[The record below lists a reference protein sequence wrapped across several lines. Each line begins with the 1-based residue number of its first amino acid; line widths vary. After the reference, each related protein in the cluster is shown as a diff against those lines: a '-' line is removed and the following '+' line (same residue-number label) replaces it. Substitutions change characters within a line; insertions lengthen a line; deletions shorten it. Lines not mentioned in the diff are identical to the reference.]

1 MSQID
6 LNKALFKTLL
16 NDYEKYKKEK
26 KHQAQFQTG
35 IDFIEAVIKF
45 FGVLNISLIKELNED
60 IYKKIIS
67 QNFKPQPSLGD
78 YKSLATHPF
87 LDEYKDNLINDE
99 FYDFLYKTFNTSTNL
114 SGQLLAIK
122 AFIEDIDQK
131 ATKSTQNISKLKDL
145 FDNYL
150 VTFRNKL
157 KGHAASFKEEETLQ
171 VKNILDTSNKIIK
184 TLKKVI
190 NNILKEIN
198 FYEKDSIIC
207 AKYKNEEIELL
218 PLMIYHDCNK
228 YSCKE
233 KHRVKIFFFNDK
245 NKENIYF
252 LDYGYNHFYNLKE
265 DENLKEKLNKFFD
278 KLKEYQKEMKVF
290 SYINAEDRKNK
301 LLENFVGREEELK
314 NIKAHIQN
322 NQATFTYII
331 GKPGIGKSAF
341 VSKLLDEIDEKEYNK
356 FLYYAKRGNEG
367 KDKESQLKNIYS
379 RLNTLIIESLGIK
392 KEDDKEGNLTLNHKF
407 ENLFKL
413 YQEKA
418 SKPLIITIDGLDEYE
433 DWEYIISNIPITFS
447 NKIHLIVT
455 SRDYNDMVDYIIAK
469 VADYNSSVKVFTTQN
484 SKKRNYYLEL
494 GKLSN
499 EEVAE
504 LISIAIPKEIKDSE
518 NYKEII
524 DIIIK
529 KSEAL
534 PLYFDYLIQKL
545 KDENIKLNE
554 FKEWSE
560 KLPEGI
566 DEFYE
571 KSFKEAKDALNI
583 LKLIYFSTGLIYFRD
598 MRTIFENL
606 KLAQNVDFEKE
617 FNKIEIFLEE
627 TKGKYGFYHQSV
639 KDALE
644 IFLENKEELFVLDN
658 KKLEEL
664 LYFNPQKIVYLDKES
679 QTFKLLEETINFLKV
694 KQSLPFYQTDF
705 FHLYY
710 QYIHFRMYQEML
722 TFDDVKQKNYENI
735 LKHTQIDDEI
745 KELIKD
751 FFERFD
757 KKEEKYLYEIRYAY
771 NLAFL
776 IEDYERVLKYMDEY
790 QNYIYDLFLDIALNI
805 DKVEYVQ
812 KFIELKDDW
821 INNIPKEL
829 KDFYVEV
836 MAKKEKLPNEFVE
849 GMEKLNIKFLRTYN
863 YINEESLTKIF
874 KDFNHLKDNSIEEII
889 NKTKNEKNSYINSR
903 IFLYLYKKTKN
914 KKFIFQA
921 MKYALQTSSYERV
934 IILKE
939 IANNTN
945 NVDILIQ
952 IIDNMPIQDEKLN
965 IIYKKTK
972 NLSKKNLHS
981 FLKIITNNVIY
992 DYKKANLFYKFINE
1006 EKFFK
1011 KINIKNL
1018 ICEINKISDDYLKT
1032 ILLKELIQKID
1043 IKDINILKTLLKK
1056 LSINDAYYIYIILYL
1071 ILDLIYKHI
1080 KVDIKSLFTSYE
1092 LLQNIDKTILIRLL
1106 KKNKYEILLYRIFC
1120 IIQQNKDVYSMKYI
1134 VLNFTPNQEI
1144 DLNYNIPG
1152 NVNNIIF
1159 NNKISLNLFIKYNFY
1174 KNLIIQQKIN
1184 ISDTLNILSILPNC
1198 ENHIL
1203 RYFGIVKEE
1212 DNKDNILDGVD
1223 KTKLEIAKNL
1233 LDKLDDET
1241 ISQTT
1246 RLDIKVIKYLREKG
1260 AK

>member
-45 FGVLNISLIKELNED
+45 FGVLNISLVKELNED

-171 VKNILDTSNKIIK
+171 VKNILDTTNKIIK

-198 FYEKDSIIC
+198 FCEKDSIIY

-233 KHRVKIFFFNDK
+233 KHRVKIFSFNDK

-290 SYINAEDRKNK
+290 SYINAEDRNNK
-301 LLENFVGREEELK
+301 LLENFVGRKEELK

-356 FLYYAKRGNEG
+356 FLHYAKRGNEG

-392 KEDDKEGNLTLNHKF
+392 KEDDKEENLTLNHKF

-455 SRDYNDMVDYIIAK
+455 SRDYNDMVDYIVAK

-534 PLYFDYLIQKL
+534 PLYLDYLIQKL

-598 MRTIFENL
+598 MRTIFENS
-606 KLAQNVDFEKE
+606 KLTQNVDFEKE

-644 IFLENKEELFVLDN
+644 IFLENKEDLFVLDN

-694 KQSLPFYQTDF
+694 KQSFPFYQTDF

-722 TFDDVKQKNYENI
+722 TFDDVKQKNYENVLHI
-735 LKHTQIDDEI
+735 QIDDEI

-805 DKVEYVQ
+805 DKVEYIK

-849 GMEKLNIKFLRTYN
+849 VMKFLEDIYKAK
-863 YINEESLTKIF
+863 LVDKM
-874 KDFNHLKDNSIEEII
+874 SIE
-889 NKTKNEKNSYINSR
+889 KT
-903 IFLYLYKKTKN
+903 L
-914 KKFIFQA
+914 
-921 MKYALQTSSYERV
+921 
-934 IILKE
+934 E
-939 IANNTN
+939 IAKMISY
-945 NVDILIQ
+945 DKYKSEILAGIA
-952 IIDNMPIQDEKLN
+952 EK
-965 IIYKKTK
+965 TE
-972 NLSKKNLHS
+972 
-981 FLKIITNNVIY
+981 
-992 DYKKANLFYKFINE
+992 D
-1006 EKFFK
+1006 
-1011 KINIKNL
+1011 
-1018 ICEINKISDDYLKT
+1018 
-1032 ILLKELIQKID
+1032 KELLQKALEIAES
-1043 IKDINILKTLLKK
+1043 IKDISIKLDNFIYIWNVCKEKNLFDKRKLLKK
-1056 LSINDAYYIYIILYL
+1056 IL
-1071 ILDLIYKHI
+1071 I
-1080 KVDIKSLFTSYE
+1080 V
-1092 LLQNIDKTILIRLL
+1092 LLQLNDEVRKNKLLIRTKEISQKEGFKDIEKIVSNYLTKEFVINETDISKTLDVLL
-1106 KKNKYEILLYRIFC
+1106 TIPNTEDY
-1120 IIQQNKDVYSMKYI
+1120 
-1134 VLNFTPNQEI
+1134 VL
-1144 DLNYNIPG
+1144 
-1152 NVNNIIF
+1152 
-1159 NNKISLNLFIKYNFY
+1159 K
-1174 KNLIIQQKIN
+1174 
-1184 ISDTLNILSILPNC
+1184 
-1198 ENHIL
+1198 
-1203 RYFGIVKEE
+1203 YFGIEKE
-1212 DNKDNILDGVD
+1212 NKEDNILDGVD

-1246 RLDIKVIKYLREKG
+1246 GLDIKVIKYLREKG